1 MKAIAIFTL
10 VICCIGVESLP
21 GVRAKRETKDCSS
34 LVVPRQKIYQIFHKR
49 DNENTNSI
57 STWKGARVACQD
69 LGGDLAVPST
79 REEENKILAAINKAV
94 EGGTLPNYWQF
105 WIGLEQIYSKY
116 LGGGEWE
123 TYPQWVSGEKID
135 PQDTD
140 LKLSR
145 APFNTDWY
153 DGGCGTIEGGGNDRE
168 GIRFLWGE
176 SEYGIQGYVC
186 EFDIHLALLSL
197 SSLKD
202 PAESVLEPNAE

>member
-79 REEENKILAAINKAV
+79 REEENKIIAAINKTV
-94 EGGTLPNYWQF
+94 LLNDWQF
-105 WIGLEQIYSKY
+105 WIGLKQIWRQDRTDRK
-116 LGGGEWE
+116 WKKH
-123 TYPQWVSGEKID
+123 PQWVSGEKID

-145 APFNTDWY
+145 APFHTKWSDA
-153 DGGCGTIEGGGNDRE
+153 GCGTIAGGGNDRE
-168 GIRFLWGE
+168 GIRFMSGQ
-176 SEYGIQGYVC
+176 SEYGIEGYVC
-186 EFDIHLALLSL
+186 EFDY
-197 SSLKD
+197 
-202 PAESVLEPNAE
+202 PFPSVIIF